1 MVGFVWML
9 WVGEYF
15 YGGEKEEGSMV
26 VLLGGGSGVG
36 GDSYGGN
43 GREGQTITAAVTTTM
58 PNGGGEGGWWSAVG
72 LAVRATLDNLP
83 RPLRNTAGH
92 THLVFTTTPD
102 ERFLRAV
109 QGGDG
114 GEGVSMWG
122 SDEWWESEVRNSN
135 YRQGSTHVLVGPQHW
150 LLHLLHQV
158 QSLVTNNTVNI
169 RTTVWVL
176 VVTERESDSNTF
188 KQLLEQVTPEQLIFI
203 LIYHLRPPPPLPPPL
218 HVSPTHL
225 FLSRTVREATDIHIL
240 LKESY
245 SKASLMKSE
254 MNHYKC
260 EREILMDVTEGSAVG
275 VKTSTPVSDPLKCK
289 ESAEVVVV
297 VEAAV
302 WGGEGSVKVRPVG
315 RWSWILGLVL
325 ASGHLLFLPPRD
337 LAGRPLILTTVH
349 KPGVWEIYNEEGQ
362 VRESLEE
369 MGGYVSEVVRMM
381 TTHLNLSTI
390 ITTTNSFGVELANG
404 SWSGMIG
411 FLKRRVSPEFFAA
424 EEADLAPLDFSPSS
438 NRGRVIDFSEF
449 FSTDGVIIISQA
461 PQPLQSPFLLLQVFS
476 VWVWLSIMAVGMVTG
491 NVIWLLDHL
500 LLSVDKSHTSYYG
513 TISATLKLFVTQSDN
528 RSQSHSWSS
537 SCLLSCFF
545 LVVITLVAV
554 YQGYIIAFLTVP
566 RRSRPIDSPED
577 LMQRLD
583 SVAPV
588 VRKNT
593 VYYRFIVNFE
603 SYRPIAKKL
612 VFHPGGFLST
622 WQFFNLIYQG
632 KYVLIDTHS
641 SGVGRA
647 ARFESRGSE
656 CQFHVSR
663 QVIKND
669 LDMMVYRRNSV
680 FKDQIDK
687 VLRQLRSFGIIEK
700 IRGDHYATACE
711 REARQHNTLAIT
723 LKQMQSAFYL
733 LGSGLIISF
742 FSLIMELLAANAST
756 SVL

>member
-9 WVGEYF
+9 WVG
-15 YGGEKEEGSMV
+15 MV
-26 VLLGGGSGVG
+26 ALGGGGSGVG

-43 GREGQTITAAVTTTM
+43 VREGQTTTITITTT
-58 PNGGGEGGWWSAVG
+58 NGGGTGGGGWWRAVG
-72 LAVRATLDNLP
+72 SAVRATLDNLP

-114 GEGVSMWG
+114 GEGVSMWR
-122 SDEWWESEVRNSN
+122 SDEWWESEVRTSN

-176 VVTERESDSNTF
+176 VVTERENDSNTF

-203 LIYHLRPPPPLPPPL
+203 LIHHLTPPPPLPPPL
-218 HVSPTHL
+218 HVSLTHL
-225 FLSRTVREATDIHIL
+225 FLTRTVRGATDVHIL

-245 SKASLMKSE
+245 SKASLIKSE

-260 EREILMDVTEGSAVG
+260 EHKMLMDVTKGSAGG

-289 ESAEVVVV
+289 ESGEVVVV

-302 WGGEGSVKVRPVG
+302 WGGDGSVKVRSVG
-315 RWSWILGLVL
+315 RWSWISGLVL
-325 ASGHLLFLPPRD
+325 ASGQLLFPPPRD

-381 TTHLNLSTI
+381 TIHFNLSTVV
-390 ITTTNSFGVELANG
+390 TTTNSFGVELPNG

-411 FLKRRVSPEFFAA
+411 FLKRR
-424 EEADLAPLDFSPSS
+424 EADLAPLDFSPSS

-476 VWVWLSIMAVGMVTG
+476 VWVWLSIVAVGIVTG
-491 NVIWLLDHL
+491 NVIWLLNHL
-500 LLSVDKSHTSYYG
+500 LVSVDKSHPSYYG

-545 LVVITLVAV
+545 LVVVTLVAV

-566 RRSRPIDSPED
+566 RRSHPIDSPED

-669 LDMMVYRRNSV
+669 LDVMVYRRNSV

-687 VLRQLRSFGIIEK
+687 VLRQLRSFGIIKK

-711 REARQHNTLAIT
+711 REARQHNTLALT

-733 LGSGLIISF
+733 LGSGLILSF